1 MFASFVSGLAHPLHG
16 ADHVV
21 AILAVGIWGA
31 LAGGRATRVWPIA
44 FVAAMLV
51 GFASAAA
58 GIAVSLVEPAILTSI
73 VVLGLLVAFAAEA
86 PLWLG
91 AAIIGLFAFFH
102 GHVHGTEAAAASL
115 VTYATG
121 LAVATGALHAAGI
134 AMCSLAGGS
143 IGRIALRAAGAV
155 AAFGG
160 LVANCHDHV
169 RMGRVAGR
177 HAAGAVVLT

>member
-1 MFASFVSGLAHPLHG
+1 MMPEYAASFLSGFAHPLHG
-16 ADHVV
+16 ADHLV
-21 AILAVGIWGA
+21 AMLAVGIWGA
-31 LAGGRATRVWPIA
+31 LAGGRAIRVWPIA
-44 FVAAMLV
+44 FVATMLV

-58 GIAVSLVEPAILTSI
+58 GITVPLVEPAILSSI

-102 GHVHGTEAAAASL
+102 GHVHGTEAPAASL
-115 VTYATG
+115 ITYGAG

-134 AMCSLAGGS
+134 AMCCFTGGS
-143 IGRIALRAAGAV
+143 IGRVALRTMGAL

-160 LVANCHDHV
+160 AVA
-169 RMGRVAGR
+169 MVA
-177 HAAGAVVLT
+177 LT